1 MITEQKL
8 IDTIGALMD
17 EYAQTDVVMTAKDMA
32 LRITERC
39 KGLSPKAVADLVDHI
54 FERRRVLAIAKPALD
69 EDPSL
74 TLGKALQVMAD
85 RGSEA
90 AQRELDMAFDKMGL
104 EMVEEVL
111 REGDARRA
119 LASWTTSVRH

>member
-1 MITEQKL
+1 MRRP
-8 IDTIGALMD
+8 GA
-17 EYAQTDVVMTAKDMA
+17 VMTAKDMA

-39 KGLSPKAVADLVDHI
+39 KGLSPKAVADLVDHV
-54 FERRRVLAIAKPALD
+54 FERIRVHAIAKPALD

-74 TLGKALQVMAD
+74 TFGKALQVMAD

-90 AQRELDMAFDKMGL
+90 AQRELDMAFDKMGI
-104 EMVEEVL
+104 EMVKEVE

>member
-8 IDTIGALMD
+8 IDALNALIDEDVQTGA
-17 EYAQTDVVMTAKDMA
+17 VMTAKDMV

-85 RGSEA
+85 RGSKA
-90 AQRELDMAFDKMGL
+90 AQRELDLAFDKIGL

-119 LASWTTSVRH
+119 LASWPASVRH